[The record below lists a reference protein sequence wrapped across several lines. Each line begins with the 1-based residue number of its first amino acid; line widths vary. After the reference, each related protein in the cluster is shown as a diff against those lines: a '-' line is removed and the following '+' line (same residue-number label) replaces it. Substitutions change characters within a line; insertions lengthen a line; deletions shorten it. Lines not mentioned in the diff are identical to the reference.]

1 MLGAIVGDI
10 VGSRYE
16 FANHRSVKFPLFDD
30 GCFATDDSIMSLA
43 VGKAITEF
51 YKQGLELSEKGKQ
64 TLFDLTVHYMRKIG
78 QPYPDCGYGGR
89 FLRWMY
95 SNVPKPY
102 SSFGNGSAMR
112 VSSAAWAASTLEE
125 ALELAKIVTSVTHDH
140 PEGIRGAQAT
150 TAAIFMARQ
159 GKSQNEI
166 RKHINDNYYKLNFT
180 VEEIR
185 PHYQFNETC
194 METVPQAI
202 EAFLESSDFEN
213 AIRLAVSLG
222 GDSDTIAAITG
233 SIAEAFY
240 GVPPEIEKKAISY
253 LDSNLA
259 KLYQEWKTFQASRA
273 PYLVK

>member
-16 FANHRSVKFPLFDD
+16 FANHRNIEFPFFDD
-30 GCFATDDSIMSLA
+30 DCFATDDSIMSLA
-43 VGKAITEF
+43 VGKAIAEF
-51 YKQGLELSEKGKQ
+51 YKQGLELNEKGRQ
-64 TLFDLTVHYMRKIG
+64 ILFDLTVRYMRQIG
-78 QPYPDCGYGGR
+78 QPYPGCGYGDR
-89 FLRWMY
+89 FLHWMY
-95 SNVPKPY
+95 CLTPKPY
-102 SSFGNGSAMR
+102 NSFGNGAAMR
-112 VSSAAWAASTLEE
+112 VSAAAWAASTLEE
-125 ALELAKIVTSVTHDH
+125 ALELAKVVTAVTHDH

-159 GKSQNEI
+159 GKSKDEI
-166 RKHINDNYYKLNFT
+166 RKHIDDTYYKLSFT
-180 VEEIR
+180 VDEIR

-222 GDSDTIAAITG
+222 GDSDTLAAITG

-240 GVPPEIEKKAISY
+240 GVPSEIEKKAITY

-273 PYLVK
+273 QYLVK

>member
-1 MLGAIVGDI
+1 
-10 VGSRYE
+10 
-16 FANHRSVKFPLFDD
+16 
-30 GCFATDDSIMSLA
+30 
-43 VGKAITEF
+43 
-51 YKQGLELSEKGKQ
+51 
-64 TLFDLTVHYMRKIG
+64 
-78 QPYPDCGYGGR
+78 
-89 FLRWMY
+89 
-95 SNVPKPY
+95 
-102 SSFGNGSAMR
+102 MR
-112 VSSAAWAASTLEE
+112 VSGAAWAASTLEE

-159 GKSQNEI
+159 GKSKDEI

-222 GDSDTIAAITG
+222 GDSDTLAAITG

-259 KLYQEWKTFQASRA
+259 KLYQEWKAFQASRA

>member
-30 GCFATDDSIMSLA
+30 DCFATDDSIMSLA

-95 SNVPKPY
+95 CTNPQPY
-102 SSFGNGSAMR
+102 NSFGNGSAMR
-112 VSSAAWAASTLEE
+112 VSGAAWAASTLEE

-140 PEGIRGAQAT
+140 PEGIRGAQAA

-159 GKSQNEI
+159 CKSQDDI

-259 KLYQEWKTFQASRA
+259 KLYQEWKAFQASRA